1 MTPNSPDIAI
11 KVHNDTFRH
20 IMAEERKRNNKPT
33 PSPTRPHPCPAGLN
47 KIVHLNKWLLSC
59 ARNTTTFPSPSL
71 SPRPSVS
78 CHSSNWPLCTT
89 HLSLSRCPP
98 ITPLTLASPHP
109 IHKPL
114 FSSPSPNRLLFAT
127 TESICTTTFTRHVPP
142 RHVPT
147 SPLPR
152 SLHFLSPTCH
162 TWIPPPTDARQQ
174 DHAGILLNTGWCN

>member
-89 HLSLSRCPP
+89 RLSLSRCPP
-98 ITPLTLASPHP
+98 SPRSHWHPLTPFTNHSSHLPRPIAYSLLQPKAYAQRHSPGMRHP
-109 IHKPL
+109 GTYPRP
-114 FSSPSPNRLLFAT
+114 PSPAP
-127 TESICTTTFTRHVPP
+127 S
-142 RHVPT
+142 T
-147 SPLPR
+147 SSLPR
-152 SLHFLSPTCH
+152 ATHGFRPQPMPDNKITLESF
-162 TWIPPPTDARQQ
+162 
-174 DHAGILLNTGWCN
+174 